1 MKKNE
6 LEKLLDE
13 YKEISEFIDFINSQ
27 IKSNKTEEEI

>member
-13 YKEISEFIDFINSQ
+13 YKEISEFIDFINSK